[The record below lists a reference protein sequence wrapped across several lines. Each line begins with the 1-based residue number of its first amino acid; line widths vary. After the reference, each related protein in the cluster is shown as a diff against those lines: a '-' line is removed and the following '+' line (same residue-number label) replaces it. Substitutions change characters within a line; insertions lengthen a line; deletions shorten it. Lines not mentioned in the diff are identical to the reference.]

1 MGNLL
6 SKNSGEKKV
15 RVCEW
20 VWVCLYVSKC
30 GAGRGRKKDNMIK
43 QIGYSVNVWVIG
55 VKDTKGS
62 LYSSPNFPVRLKL
75 TQDTFKN
82 SVGVTGS

>member
-1 MGNLL
+1 MGVL
-6 SKNSGEKKV
+6 V
-15 RVCEW
+15 RVE
-20 VWVCLYVSKC
+20 VW
-30 GAGRGRKKDNMIK
+30 GGGGRKKDNMIK
-43 QIGYSVNVWVIG
+43 QIGYSVNVWGIW

-82 SVGVTGS
+82 SVRGDWELVHCSRSPSAAS